1 MSVADMRKEPEISVI
16 MGIYNQNDRERL
28 DQAIRSILRQTFV
41 DFEFI
46 IYDDGSDEKIKNWL
60 DEYARMDDR
69 IRIISNDIN
78 HGLAY
83 SLNSC
88 IDVARGKYLARMD
101 DDDISLPNR
110 FLIQHEFLEHHKEYA
125 FVGCGAKLMD
135 GSGIWGTR
143 FMPKEP
149 GEKDFL
155 RFSPYIHPTVM
166 IRKSVFQ
173 EADNMYSAAKE
184 TLRCEDYEL
193 FMRLWR
199 KGYRG
204 YNLQDAL
211 FIYREDKGAYDK
223 RKLHFRIDEMKLRY
237 RSFKELNMLFPLGWI
252 YVLRPLIAAMVPS
265 EVILRVKRLYHK
277 YKANEVPAIENTVNT
292 ISKELEKLPKTI

>member
-1 MSVADMRKEPEISVI
+1 MGKEPEISVI
-16 MGIYNQNDRERL
+16 MGIYNQNNRNRL
-28 DQAIRSILRQTFV
+28 EQAINSILCQTFT

-46 IYDDGSDEKIKNWL
+46 IYDDGSDQQIKDWL
-60 DEYARMDDR
+60 YKYARMDER
-69 IRIISNDIN
+69 IRIISNDTN

-110 FLIQHEFLEHHKEYA
+110 FLVQHEFLEQHSEYA

-135 GSGIWGTR
+135 DNGIWGTR
-143 FMPKEP
+143 IMTAEP
-149 GEKDFL
+149 GEKDFM

-166 IRKSVFQ
+166 IRKSVFH
-173 EADNMYSAAKE
+173 ETDNLYRDAKD

-193 FMRLWR
+193 FMRLWK
-199 KGYRG
+199 KGYKG
-204 YNLQDAL
+204 YNVQEAL
-211 FIYREDKGAYDK
+211 FVYREDKSAYDK
-223 RKLHFRIDEMKLRY
+223 RKLTYRVDEMKLRY
-237 RSFKELNMLFPLGWI
+237 RSFKELGMLFPIGWI

-265 EVILRVKRLYHK
+265 EIILNTKRLYHK
-277 YKANEVPAIENTVNT
+277 YKSNEVPAIENTVNA

>member
-1 MSVADMRKEPEISVI
+1 MGVADMRKEPEISVI

-60 DEYARMDDR
+60 DEYACMDDR

-143 FMPKEP
+143 VMPKEP

-173 EADNMYSAAKE
+173 EADNMYSATKD

-237 RSFKELNMLFPLGWI
+237 RSFKELDMLFPLGWI

-292 ISKELEKLPKTI
+292 ISKEFEKLPKTI